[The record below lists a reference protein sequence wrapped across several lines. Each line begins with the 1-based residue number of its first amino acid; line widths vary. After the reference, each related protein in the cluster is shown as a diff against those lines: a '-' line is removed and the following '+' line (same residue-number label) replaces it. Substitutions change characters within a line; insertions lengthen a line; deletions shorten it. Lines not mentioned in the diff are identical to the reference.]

1 MKKDLFDK
9 IALNDLQ
16 RLSEL
21 YEKGWT
27 ETSDFNEAVD
37 SLLFSLSAYLQSSLE
52 EEDYGRKA
60 S

>member
-1 MKKDLFDK
+1 MKKELFDE
-9 IALNDLQ
+9 IALKDLQ
-16 RLSEL
+16 KVNEL
-21 YEKGWT
+21 YLKGWT

>member
-1 MKKDLFDK
+1 MKKELFDE
-9 IALNDLQ
+9 IALKDLQ
-16 RLSEL
+16 KVNEL
-21 YEKGWT
+21 YGKGWT

-52 EEDYGRKA
+52 EENYGRKA